1 MNVLFITKAQQNKSD
16 IDSFLQTN
24 RVEFD
29 MTDDQLIGIQKAHQS
44 KFDVVVMDAELN
56 NDQIDK
62 AIRIFK
68 NCNPNVRIIVR
79 TDINSRELEILV
91 RKEHIFY
98 YHLNSFGNQELQ
110 SALSS
115 ALELNKTH

>member
-98 YHLNSFGNQELQ
+98 YHLNSFGNQEFQ